1 MDPVIN
7 ILWCLMG
14 LLVGTQYAPACAG
27 LKWYKQLLV
36 CLIFLACGPMFI
48 IVQIAEAILDAIL
61 PEGWDEDNDI
71 GNFKF

>member
-1 MDPVIN
+1 MDPIIN

-14 LLVGTQYAPACAG
+14 LLVGTQYAHACYG
-27 LKWYKQLLV
+27 LKWYKKLLV

-48 IVQIAEAILDAIL
+48 IVQIAEAIFDAIL
-61 PEGWDEDNDI
+61 PEGWDDDNDI

>member
-14 LLVGTQYAPACAG
+14 LLVGMQYAPVCAG

-36 CLIFLACGPMFI
+36 CLIFFACGPMFI

-71 GNFKF
+71 GNFRF